1 MRRIALTLAFVAA
14 PLAAAAATL
23 GIPLDQSIRVGLP
36 VPAHD
41 IIVGNPNIADVTVPD
56 QTHLVV
62 TGKSAGVTNL
72 IVTDM
77 AGKTIFNREIVVS
90 ASSGSQVAL
99 INGPMVVSY
108 ACAPGCARVESEGA
122 VPAPASTATAGPS
135 VIAPAPGRG
144 VIQASPNLP

>member
-1 MRRIALTLAFVAA
+1 MRRIALAFALAAA

-41 IIVGNPNIADVTVPD
+41 IIIGNPNIADVTVPD
-56 QTHLVV
+56 QSHLVV

-72 IVTDM
+72 IVTDA
-77 AGKTIFNREIVVS
+77 AGHTIFNREIVVS
-90 ASSGSQVAL
+90 ASAGSHVAL

-108 ACAPGCARVESEGA
+108 ACAPACAQIASEGA
-122 VPAPASTATAGPS
+122 VPAPASTATVGPTVS
-135 VIAPAPGRG
+135 APAPGRG
-144 VIQASPNLP
+144 AIQASPNLP